1 MRRRGW
7 SEQLQNRACFLG
19 KNEESSRMN
28 TSTAVSS
35 LRVWVWAVR
44 PRTLPLA
51 AAAIILGYGLA
62 AMHGYSRPDVFG
74 LALLTALLLQVLSNL
89 ANDYGDAASG
99 ADTDER
105 VGPARMVGSGL
116 ATPQQMFR
124 AVILAVA
131 LALLSGV
138 ALVCVAA
145 WGRWAVFG
153 GFVALGA
160 ASVAAAVAYTMGK
173 RPYGYIGLGDVMA
186 GLFFGPVPVIGCVV
200 LCGSPVVPA
209 MWLPALAAGLCS
221 TAVLNV
227 NNMRDIETDRL
238 SGKMTVA
245 ARLGV
250 ENARLYH
257 AALAGLVVLLWGAF
271 WLQENPRLLP
281 GLVLALPL
289 ARSAWLATRRNAD
302 AACLNAQL
310 RGTVLSSALLNTGMA
325 LLCLLNAP

>member
-1 MRRRGW
+1 
-7 SEQLQNRACFLG
+7 
-19 KNEESSRMN
+19 MN
-28 TSTAVSS
+28 TSTTASS

-62 AMHGYSRPDVFG
+62 VMHGSSRPGVFV

-89 ANDYGDAASG
+89 ANDYGDAVAG
-99 ADTDER
+99 TDTETR

-116 ATPQQMFR
+116 ATPRQMFR
-124 AVILAVA
+124 AVVLAVA

-160 ASVAAAVAYTMGK
+160 ASVSAAVAYTMGK

-186 GLFFGPVPVIGCVV
+186 GIFFGPVPVIGCVI
-200 LCGSPVVPA
+200 LCGAPVVPA

-245 ARLGV
+245 ARLGI
-250 ENARLYH
+250 EKARRYH
-257 AALAGLVVLLWGAF
+257 AVLIGLVVLSWGMF
-271 WLQENPRLLP
+271 WLQESPRMLP

-289 ARSAWLATRRNAD
+289 ARSAWLAARRNAD

-310 RGTVLSSALLNTGMA
+310 RGTVLGSALLNAGMA
-325 LLCLLNAP
+325 LLCLLRSC